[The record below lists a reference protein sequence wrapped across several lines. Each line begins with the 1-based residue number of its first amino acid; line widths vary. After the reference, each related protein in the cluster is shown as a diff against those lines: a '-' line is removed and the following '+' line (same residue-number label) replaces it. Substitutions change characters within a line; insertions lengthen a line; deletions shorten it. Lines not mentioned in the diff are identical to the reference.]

1 MSRHISRK
9 AFETMQTTPER
20 DLFLIDGC
28 APFFT
33 PFINGERKNW
43 SKAPLTELQ
52 KHGRIDANLK
62 ETILGALSTYCRKVR
77 DIGYTAITFD
87 DLAHLTL
94 FDFYPYMLSR
104 TVHSY
109 QEFFR
114 QVFAIAADA
123 GLQIYITT
131 DIMFWNRFIETH
143 VRRRDTRMRALFAE
157 AVERLFDLFPEVSGI
172 VTRIGESDGV
182 DVNSLFKS
190 RMVIRSP
197 RQCNRWLKEMLPVFE
212 AHGKTLIFRTWGL
225 GAFRVGDIIWNETT
239 EKQAFGDID
248 SPAFVVSR
256 KYAAADFFRYLPLNE
271 RIIHSHHPHI
281 VEFQA
286 RREYEGFG
294 VFPAYIGRQY
304 QEYRDQ
310 LVDNHLLRGICVW
323 CQTGGWSHFDRLTFL
338 DNSSAWNELNT
349 VATLQLFTSAR
360 SADEILHA
368 FCEQRFRKEERDTLM
383 ELVHLYDRLIDQIWY
398 FAPFARQPLWFRRL
412 RVPPLLWIFWDTILV
427 NHALRLVFRTFM
439 HNPKA
444 VRINDKKLR
453 SEIRQLRTLSAKLS
467 KHPENLLLGADTFEL
482 LYTLRHFYLGKA
494 GHKREKKVCTRLKK
508 YHTRHP
514 GGFLVECDFSPFRIR
529 GITTGVLF
537 SIIMRTR
544 PQYRLLDR
552 FLLIPLTCWMF
563 PLVKRWQRHRIPDLA
578 ERQAVGLEVFF
589 R

>member
-1 MSRHISRK
+1 M
-9 AFETMQTTPER
+9 TTQQR
-20 DLFLIDGC
+20 NLFLIDGS

-33 PFINGERKNW
+33 PFLDGMRKNW
-43 SKAPLTELQ
+43 SKAPLTELE
-52 KHGRIDANLK
+52 KHGRIDGNLQ
-62 ETILGALSTYCRKVR
+62 ETILSALRNYCHKVHH
-77 DIGYTAITFD
+77 IGYNAITFD

-114 QVFAIAADA
+114 QVFAIASEA
-123 GLQIYITT
+123 GLAIYITT

-143 VRRRDTRMRALFAE
+143 TKHRDIHMRELFAE

-182 DVNSLFKS
+182 DVTSLFKS

-197 RQCNRWLKEMLPVFE
+197 RQCNRWLKDVLPVFE

-225 GAFRVGDIIWNETT
+225 GAFRVGDIIWNEAT
-239 EKQAFGDID
+239 EKQAFNDIN
-248 SPAFVVSR
+248 SSSFVISR

-294 VFPAYIGRQY
+294 VFPAYVGRQY

-310 LVDNHLLRGICVW
+310 LADNDLLRGISVW

-338 DNSSAWNELNT
+338 NDSSPWNELNT
-349 VATLQLFTSAR
+349 IATLHLFTSDKN
-360 SADEILHA
+360 ADEILRD
-368 FCEQRFRKEERDTLM
+368 FCQKRFSKEDRNTLI
-383 ELVHLYDRLIDQIWY
+383 ELVQLYDKLIDRIWY
-398 FAPFARQPLWFRRL
+398 FAPFAHQSIWFRRL

-427 NHALRLVFRTFM
+427 NHALRLVIRTFM
-439 HNPKA
+439 QDTKE
-444 VRINDKKLR
+444 VRINDKMLR
-453 SEIRQLRTLSAKLS
+453 SEIRQLRALTAKLS
-467 KHPENLLLGADTFEL
+467 KNPGDLLLGVDTFEL
-482 LYTLRHFYLGKA
+482 LYALRRFYLGRA
-494 GHKREKKVCTRLKK
+494 GRKREKKVCTRLKK
-508 YHTRHP
+508 YHERHP
-514 GGFLVECDFSPFRIR
+514 RGFLVECDFSPFQIR
-529 GITTGVLF
+529 GITTGLFF
-537 SIIMRTR
+537 SIIMRNQPR
-544 PQYRLLDR
+544 YRMLDR

>member
-1 MSRHISRK
+1 MTSTDQRSQ
-9 AFETMQTTPER
+9 QTN
-20 DLFLIDGC
+20 LLLIDGS

-52 KHGRIDANLK
+52 KHGRIDEEYK
-62 ETILGALSTYCRKVR
+62 TTILKALDTYCRKVR
-77 DIGYTAITFD
+77 EIGYTAITFD

-114 QVFAIAADA
+114 QVFAIACDA
-123 GLQIYITT
+123 GLAIYVTT
-131 DIMFWNRFIETH
+131 DIMFWNRFIESHTKRH
-143 VRRRDTRMRALFAE
+143 DAALRELFAE

-182 DVNSLFKS
+182 DVTSLFKS

-197 RQCNRWLKEMLPVFE
+197 RQCNRWLKEMLPMFE
-212 AHGKTLIFRTWGL
+212 SHGKTLLFRTWGL

-239 EKQAFGDID
+239 EKVAFGDID
-248 SPAFVVSR
+248 SPSFVVSR

-271 RIIHSHHPHI
+271 RIIHSQHPHI

-294 VFPAYIGRQY
+294 VFPAYVGRQY
-304 QEYRDQ
+304 QAYRDQ
-310 LVDNHLLRGICVW
+310 LADNDLLRGISVW

-338 DNSSAWNELNT
+338 ETSSPWNELNT
-349 VATLQLFTSAR
+349 MATLQLFTSDKN
-360 SADEILHA
+360 ADEILTE
-368 FCEQRFRKEERDTLM
+368 FCQKRFKQENQAILI
-383 ELVHLYDRLIDQIWY
+383 ELIQLYDKLIDQIWY
-398 FAPFARQPLWFRRL
+398 FAPFARQSLWFRRL

-427 NHALRLVFRTFM
+427 NRALRLVFRTFM
-439 HNPKA
+439 DNSKE
-444 VRINDKKLR
+444 VRINDKLLR
-453 SEIRQLRTLSAKLS
+453 SDIRQLHTLTKKLS
-467 KHPENLLLGADTFEL
+467 KNPEQLILAADTFEL
-482 LYTLRHFYLGKA
+482 LYALRRFYLGKA
-494 GHKREKKVCTRLKK
+494 GQKREKKVCTRLKK
-508 YHTRHP
+508 YHHKHP
-514 GGFLVECDFSPFRIR
+514 NGFLVECDFSPFRIR
-529 GITTGVLF
+529 WITTGLF
-537 SIIMRTR
+537 FGIIMRNQSR
-544 PQYRLLDR
+544 YRLLDR
-552 FLLIPLTCWMF
+552 FLLIPLTGWMF